1 MSDQQPVIV
10 QAVRTPQ
17 GKHGGVFAE
26 TGSEELSVP
35 LIDEM
40 LERTGLT
47 GDDVDDVRWGCA
59 KQVNEQ
65 SNNIARVIALLSD
78 LGENVPGTTI
88 DRLCASSAE
97 AIMSASDAIRAGQR
111 DVIIAGGVENMSRNE
126 RRKGIDSYGGIA
138 EQYDAAGLAMG
149 QTAETVA
156 REHDISRERQDAYGA
171 RSQQRAVEATE
182 AGKFDDEIVPIET
195 SGASETHRA
204 DGDSAEQRSADR
216 SGGRGPRE
224 EAVDDDGLVE
234 RDEGLR
240 PGTTKEKISDLPP
253 AFEEDGTVTAANASQ
268 ISDGAAGVLITSS
281 AFAEAGGLEIMAELE
296 DHNVAGVDPTV
307 MGIGPIPA
315 VRGIWERNGRSS
327 EDYDLVELNEA
338 FASQTL
344 YCQDELGFDDDVFN
358 VNGGAIAIGHPL
370 GASGA
375 RLPVSLIHEL
385 QRRGGGL
392 GLSTMCVGYGQG
404 AAIELRVPER

>member
-10 QAVRTPQ
+10 EAVRTPQ

-35 LIDEM
+35 LVNAI
-40 LERTGLT
+40 LERIGLS
-47 GDDVDDVRWGCA
+47 GDDVDDIRWGCA

-78 LGENVPGTTI
+78 LGEEVPGTTI

-111 DVIIAGGVENMSRNE
+111 EVILAGGVENMSRNE
-126 RRKGIDSYGGIA
+126 RRKGIGSYDGIA
-138 EQYDAAGLAMG
+138 EQYDAAGLQMG
-149 QTAETVA
+149 QTAEKVA
-156 REHDISRERQDAYGA
+156 REYDISRDRQDEYGA
-171 RSQQRAVEATE
+171 RSQQRANEATE
-182 AGKFDDEIVPIET
+182 AGKFDDEIVPIDT
-195 SGASETHRA
+195 G
-204 DGDSAEQRSADR
+204 EQVV
-216 SGGRGPRE
+216 E
-224 EAVDDDGLVE
+224 E
-234 RDEGLR
+234 DEGLR
-240 PGTTKEKISDLPP
+240 PGTTTEKISGLPP

-268 ISDGAAGVLITSS
+268 VSDGAAGVLLTSRE
-281 AFAEAGGLEIMAELE
+281 FAEDNDLEIRAEIE

-307 MGIGPIPA
+307 MGIGPVPA
-315 VRGIWERNGRSS
+315 VRGIWERNGRSA
-327 EDYDLVELNEA
+327 EDYDRVELNEA

-385 QRRGGGL
+385 EREGGGL

-404 AAIELRVPER
+404 AAVEFRVPEQ